1 MDNLI
6 LKSFIPEI
14 FLSIAI
20 LIQLLCNTNLVVNF
34 KYNFPLIEK
43 ELFFQIYFILII
55 VLALLLKIRI
65 EGIASNLLFI
75 NDLAASQIK
84 IIFVFSSLLLLVII

>member
-1 MDNLI
+1 MDSLI
-6 LKSFIPEI
+6 LISFIPEI
-14 FLSIAI
+14 FLSFII
-20 LIQLLCNTNLVVNF
+20 LLQLICNINVVASF

-55 VLALLLKIRI
+55 ILLLLVKVKI
-65 EGIASNLLFI
+65 EGFFSNLLLI

-84 IIFVFSSLLLLVII
+84 IIFILSALFLLIII